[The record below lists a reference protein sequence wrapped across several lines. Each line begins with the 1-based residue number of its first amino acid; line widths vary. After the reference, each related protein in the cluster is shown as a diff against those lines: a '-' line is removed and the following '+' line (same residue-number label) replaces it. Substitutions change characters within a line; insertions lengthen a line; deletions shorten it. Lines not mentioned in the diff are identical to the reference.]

1 MPSLCLFLL
10 LLAITNSSSAEN
22 VPPPPHRYFNDHAQV
37 IPTHVANLLDQVL
50 AEFERETSN
59 QIVVVIYE
67 NLPADAELDQFAQDA
82 YRSWK
87 VGQVGR
93 DNGVILFVFLK
104 DRKVRSNTDANS
116 KNGCPTEPLSTSL
129 RKKSLRGFKP
139 ATLAEASKPLSTAS

>member
-93 DNGVILFVFLK
+93 DNGVILLTLK
-104 DRKVRSNTDANS
+104 TEKFESRPDADS

-129 RKKSLRGFKP
+129 RNRSEVSSRRL
-139 ATLAEASKPLSTAS
+139 